1 MRWPAPKQIDSRPL
15 DGALRYRIKF
25 AWTPVKT
32 TSAVGPSI
40 QWDSEIIWL
49 EKVVEVQEYRR
60 CQVWGGRSGEW
71 NHNRWYPIND
81 FTLALHEHNNQ

>member
-32 TSAVGPSI
+32 TSAYGPSVR
-40 QWDSEIIWL
+40 WDSEMIWL
-49 EKVVEVQEYRR
+49 EKVMEVQEYWRGTDIKIGS
-60 CQVWGGRSGEW
+60 WH
-71 NHNRWYPIND
+71 HNRWYPIND